1 MARSSGCAVR
11 GRGHVSDDARARL
24 RPGLRPARQIWCSR
38 NGKIVTVD
46 ERFTIAQAV
55 AVKGDRIVAVG
66 SSQEIARL
74 AGPNTRTIDLRG
86 RTAIPGLIDNHLHL
100 LRAGNTWELELRW
113 DGVDSRKQA
122 IEMLRARAK
131 SVGPGGWVFNI
142 GGWATA
148 QFTDDRKPFTRE
160 ELDAI
165 APGQSSRAAGVLLSS
180 LPEQPG
186 AEGVRHRSR
195 QARSAGLRQRIDP
208 ARRSRQATGHHPG
221 RHRRHAPGRRTDAEA
236 ARRSGSRRAPG
247 DWCRT

>member
-1 MARSSGCAVR
+1 MQL
-11 GRGHVSDDARARL
+11 RL
-24 RPGLRPARQIWCSR
+24 RCVRPPAHFKSCARPLAQGSAAGTAADLVFS

-66 SSQEIARL
+66 SNQEIAKL
-74 AGPNTRTIDLRG
+74 AGPGTRTIDLRG

-113 DGVDSRKQA
+113 DGIDSRKHA

-165 APGQSSRAAGVLLSS
+165 APDNPVALQESYYQVFLNSRALKEFGIEAGKPDPPDFV
-180 LPEQPG
+180 PG
-186 AEGVRHRSR
+186 SILRDAVR
-195 QARSAGLRQRIDP
+195 QAH
-208 ARRSRQATGHHPG
+208 GHHQG
-221 RHRRHAPGRRTDAEA
+221 RHRRHASGRRHGCRSC
-236 ARRSGSRRAPG
+236 RRSGSRRAPG
-247 DWCRT
+247 NSWRT

>member
-1 MARSSGCAVR
+1 MKRRISNGAAAAAVLCLAVGSFEIVRATTSANGFGEIRSALAKGIAGT
-11 GRGHVSDDARARL
+11 GRVVAATG
-24 RPGLRPARQIWCSR
+24 PALAQGGAAPAQGAAPADVVFS

-55 AVKGDRIVAVG
+55 AVKSDRIVAVG
-66 SSQEIARL
+66 TSQEISKL

-86 RTAIPGLIDNHLHL
+86 RTVIPGLIDNHLHL

-113 DGVDSRKQA
+113 DGVDSRKRA
-122 IEMLRARAK
+122 IEMIRARAK

-165 APGQSSRAAGVLLSS
+165 APDNPMALQESYYQVFLNSRALK
-180 LPEQPG
+180 
-186 AEGVRHRSR
+186 
-195 QARSAGLRQRIDP
+195 
-208 ARRSRQATGHHPG
+208 
-221 RHRRHAPGRRTDAEA
+221 
-236 ARRSGSRRAPG
+236 
-247 DWCRT
+247 